1 MFPFL
6 STLIMLPVDAV
17 IIMVLMQVLAG
28 EKANFMKSLVTAVIG
43 AVAAAGLTYL
53 LGFIAYPY
61 IIAAA
66 IVAVCVGVAISLL
79 FQVSIQ
85 RAAIIAVVFLILRS
99 GIIHIVLSMIPG
111 VSNV

>member
-1 MFPFL
+1 MISLL
-6 STLIMLPVDAV
+6 STLIMLPIDAV
-17 IIMVLMQVLAG
+17 IIMVLMQILAG
-28 EKANFMKSLVTAVIG
+28 EKANFVKSLITAIIG
-43 AVAAAGLTYL
+43 AVAAAGLTHI

-66 IVAVCVGVAISLL
+66 IVAACVGIAISFL

-99 GIIHIVLSMIPG
+99 GIIHILLSMIPG
-111 VSNV
+111 VSAL